1 MEQQTEGLG
10 PQPSDPDA
18 FPAGPQEVP
27 PAGGDGGVG
36 EGEQPGRAEGYLGGP
51 GEYADGDDAR
61 GGEYAD
67 AGTEDDARGGEY
79 AGAGAEDDARAGQY
93 GQYVSAGPDDDVG
106 TDEYPGGADDDA
118 GDGAPEQGGRG
129 EREPHA
135 ERRLATGEPRVDAAL
150 ARLDDLAGRPVA
162 EHRAIFEDVHRRLRD
177 VLGELDARQP
187 PAPGPGDAASRPGR

>member
-1 MEQQTEGLG
+1 MEQPTEGLG
-10 PQPSDPDA
+10 PRPSDPDA
-18 FPAGPQEVP
+18 FPAGPEEVP

-36 EGEQPGRAEGYLGGP
+36 EGEQPGRAEGHLGGP
-51 GEYADGDDAR
+51 EEYADGDDAG

-67 AGTEDDARGGEY
+67 AGT
-79 AGAGAEDDARAGQY
+79 EDDARAGQY

-106 TDEYPGGADDDA
+106 PDEYPGGADDDA
-118 GDGAPEQGGRG
+118 GDGAQEQGGRG

-187 PAPGPGDAASRPGR
+187 LAPGPKDAASRPGR